1 MLAEKRRIYF
11 FVKLYIPGMELT
23 KNFIQFSVFFLECYF
38 IGHTFAGQK

>member
-23 KNFIQFSVFFLECYF
+23 KNSFTSQYSF
-38 IGHTFAGQK
+38 